1 MTIYDNIKGFV
12 TSSLVDWDGKIAA
25 TIFLGACNFKCRFC
39 SNKELVL
46 ESDKLKSIS
55 FKEIK
60 ESLEKNR
67 EFIDGIVISGGEPT
81 IYSDLPDL
89 CEKIKKLGFKVKVD
103 TNGSNPEML
112 LILLD
117 RNLADCVAMDIKT
130 SFSKYK
136 EITNFDDIEKIK
148 KSILLV
154 SRFPEYEFRTTLFP
168 EIKKEDLLEIS
179 EYLKKNNAN
188 KAFFLQQFR
197 NWDCIDKSAEEIK
210 PYKKEEIENFLN
222 LVRNYFDKS
231 GVRNI

>member
-1 MTIYDNIKGFV
+1 MAIYDNIKGFV
-12 TSSLVDWDGKIAA
+12 TSSLVEWDGKIVA
-25 TIFLGACNFKCRFC
+25 TIFLGGCNFKCKFC

-46 ESDKLKSIS
+46 SPEKLKSIS
-55 FKEIK
+55 FKNIK

-67 EFIDGIVISGGEPT
+67 EFIDGIVITGGEPT
-81 IYSDLPDL
+81 IHPDLPDL
-89 CEKIKKLGFKVKVD
+89 CEKIKNLGFKVKID
-103 TNGSNPEML
+103 TNGSNPKL
-112 LILLD
+112 LKELFEK
-117 RNLADCVAMDIKT
+117 NLADCVAMDIKT
-130 SFSKYK
+130 SFGNYK
-136 EITNFDDIEKIK
+136 KISGFDDIEKIK
-148 KSILLV
+148 KSIFLV
-154 SRFPEYEFRTTLFP
+154 TKFPEYEFRITMFP